1 MLTSFHVLFY
11 LKKPKSYSSCP
22 IPIYLRISVD
32 GKRSEISIGRS
43 CIPAVWNAQS
53 GRCRGNREEVKL
65 LNAYLDS
72 LHTKLN
78 ISHQMLVESGK
89 EITVEDLRSAIAGKR
104 EKGKMLLEIF
114 KEHNQKVETLLG
126 NGFESNTLKGYRTT
140 IKHLHSFIHDYY
152 ETEDTPILKLNHEFI
167 VEFEYYLRSTCKIS
181 AISAESISRILKKS
195 SIVVSHTIG
204 YPKILL
210 RILSPKQNLLNVVI

>member
-11 LKKPKSYSSCP
+11 LKKPKSYSSGP
-22 IPIYLRISVD
+22 MPIYLRIIVD

-53 GRCRGNREEVKL
+53 GRCKGNREEVKL

-152 ETEDTPILKLNHEFI
+152 KTEDIPILKLNHEFI

-181 AISAESISRILKKS
+181 AISAAKYIKNLKKN
-195 SIVVSHTIG
+195 
-204 YPKILL
+204 
-210 RILSPKQNLLNVVI
+210 RQ